1 MTTSLAWITGASSG
15 IGAALARTV
24 PLPDPHVIDLS
35 RSGGTPGTEHV
46 PADLAT
52 PEGWRAVAAH
62 FAERLASFEGERVA
76 LVHAAGTLTPIGF
89 AGEVDDH
96 AYEHNVVLN
105 SAAPQVLGHAFIRAV
120 RDAGF
125 GGRADL
131 VILSSGAA
139 RKPYPGWSSYSAGKA
154 AVDAWVSAVGQEQDL
169 RGGRIR
175 VISATPG
182 TVATPM
188 QAEIRE
194 TPEEQFP
201 ARQKFIELY
210 ESGSLRDPD
219 DAAMALWGLLDDDL
233 DNGAVVDIRGR

>member
-1 MTTSLAWITGASSG
+1 MTSSLVWITGASSG
-15 IGAALARTV
+15 LGAALTRTV
-24 PLPDPHVIDLS
+24 PLPEPHIIDLS
-35 RSGGTPGTEHV
+35 RSGGTPGAEHV
-46 PADLAT
+46 AADLAT
-52 PEGWRAVAAH
+52 PQGWHDVAVH
-62 FAERLASFEGERVA
+62 FSQRLAGFNGERVA
-76 LVHAAGTLTPIGF
+76 FVHAAGTLTPIGF
-89 AGEVDDH
+89 AGEVDDV

-131 VILSSGAA
+131 VMLSSGAA

-154 AVDAWVSAVGQEQDL
+154 AVDAWVRAVGQEQDA
-169 RGGRIR
+169 RGGRIH

-194 TPEEQFP
+194 TPEERFP
-201 ARQKFIELY
+201 ARQKFIDLY

-219 DAAMALWGLLDDDL
+219 DAAAALWGLLDEDL
-233 DNGAVVDIRGR
+233 DNGAIVDIRDR

>member
-1 MTTSLAWITGASSG
+1 MTTSLVWITGASSG
-15 IGAALARTV
+15 IGAALVRTV

-35 RSGGTPGTEHV
+35 RSGGTPDTEHV

-52 PEGWRAVAAH
+52 PEGWHEVAAH
-62 FAERLASFEGERVA
+62 FADRLRGFDGERVA
-76 LVHAAGTLTPIGF
+76 FVHAAGTLTPIGF
-89 AGEVDDH
+89 AGEVDDA

-105 SAAPQVLGHAFIRAV
+105 AAAPQVLGHAFIRAV
-120 RDAGF
+120 RESGF
-125 GGRADL
+125 AGRADL

-154 AVDAWVSAVGQEQDL
+154 AVDAWVGAVGQEQDA
-169 RGGRIR
+169 RGGQIR

-194 TPEEQFP
+194 TPVEQFP
-201 ARQKFIELY
+201 ARQKFIDLY

-219 DAAMALWGLLDDDL
+219 DAAAALWSLLDDDL
-233 DNGAVVDIRGR
+233 ANGAIVDIRDR